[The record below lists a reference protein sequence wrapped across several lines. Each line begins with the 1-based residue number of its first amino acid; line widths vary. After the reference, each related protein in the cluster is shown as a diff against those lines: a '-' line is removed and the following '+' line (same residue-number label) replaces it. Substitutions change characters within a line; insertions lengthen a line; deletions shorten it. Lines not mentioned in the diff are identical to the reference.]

1 MITSKI
7 HSLNE
12 KSPFRLW
19 TVMAI
24 LAMAITGLSCSDD
37 EPEKV
42 VKDTPV
48 PQEAP
53 PAPVKEVCV
62 YQHANYEGWEKC
74 FTADEPKF
82 VPLGINDQVSSV
94 KVKGGAKAE
103 LFQHHDFQG
112 FSRVYEQD
120 IPFVGADNDQFS
132 ALKIK

>member
-1 MITSKI
+1 
-7 HSLNE
+7 
-12 KSPFRLW
+12 
-19 TVMAI
+19 
-24 LAMAITGLSCSDD
+24 MAITGLSCSDD
-37 EPEKV
+37 EAEKATQE
-42 VKDTPV
+42 TPAV
-48 PQEAP
+48 SQEAP
-53 PAPVKEVCV
+53 PAPAKEVCL
-62 YQHANYEGWEKC
+62 YQHANYGGWEKC
-74 FTADEPKF
+74 FTSDEPKF